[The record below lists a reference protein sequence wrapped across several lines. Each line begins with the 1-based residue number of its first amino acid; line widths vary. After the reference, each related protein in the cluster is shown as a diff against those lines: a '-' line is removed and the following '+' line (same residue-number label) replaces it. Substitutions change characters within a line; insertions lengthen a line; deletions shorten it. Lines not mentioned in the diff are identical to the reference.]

1 MISIRADLS
10 AATDVVVDDDDD
22 VVADG
27 FAASKTGLAL
37 PTSCASVE
45 DVKLGAGHR
54 GSCCVAPQLAA
65 GPHTQSVIL
74 TASDSYKFLYL
85 CTWMSLIYLQTVT
98 IVR

>member
-1 MISIRADLS
+1 MGYSVFSSALGKFGVPAVGGDRGKGVISIRADLS

-74 TASDSYKFLYL
+74 TA
-85 CTWMSLIYLQTVT
+85 
-98 IVR
+98 